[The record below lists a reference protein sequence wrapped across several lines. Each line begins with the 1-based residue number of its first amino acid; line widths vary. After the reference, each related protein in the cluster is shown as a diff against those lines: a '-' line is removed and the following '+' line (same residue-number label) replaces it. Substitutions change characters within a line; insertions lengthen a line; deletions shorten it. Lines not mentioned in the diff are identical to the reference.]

1 MNRIILLV
9 LSMMI
14 ATGTV
19 TAADDQLAAQRTYEI
34 AADAAQAQM
43 NVTSAKLVANIEELR
58 HLFVVLAD
66 NDRSA
71 FSKFSA
77 EGGTL
82 EDHAWVQFKDKYGNP
97 TGCHDIDNQ
106 QSCSGPCPCQ

>member
-1 MNRIILLV
+1 MV
-9 LSMMI
+9 L
-14 ATGTV
+14 TGTV
-19 TAADDQLAAQRTYEI
+19 SVADDQFALQRTYEI
-34 AADAAQAQM
+34 AADTAQAQM
-43 NVTSAKLVANIEELR
+43 HVTSAKLVANVEELR
-58 HLFVVLAD
+58 HLFVVLSGD
-66 NDRSA
+66 DRNA
-71 FSKFSA
+71 FSKFSV